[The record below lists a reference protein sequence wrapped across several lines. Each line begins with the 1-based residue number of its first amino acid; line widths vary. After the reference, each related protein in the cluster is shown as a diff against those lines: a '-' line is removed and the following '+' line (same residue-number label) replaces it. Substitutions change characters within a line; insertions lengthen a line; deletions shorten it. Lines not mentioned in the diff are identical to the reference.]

1 MDKSKCSKIK
11 QVIHYQYDS
20 WLDTFQP
27 SNIQSFNNLVAI
39 AMTKLSDK
47 RVVHCSAGVGRTG
60 QFIACCYYYQRI
72 ILNGERLVT
81 TIKTELPV
89 RLQHPVVRQVQAVT
103 PGETRNM
110 NA

>member
-1 MDKSKCSKIK
+1 MEKQKYSTIK
-11 QVIHYQYDS
+11 QVIHYQYDT

-39 AMTKLSDK
+39 AMTKLNDK
-47 RVVHCSAGVGRTG
+47 LVVHCSAGVGRTG

-81 TIKTELPV
+81 TVSNSLPA
-89 RLQHPVVRQVQAVT
+89 RLQHPLVRQV
-103 PGETRNM
+103 
-110 NA
+110 